1 MFSEPTRCADSE
13 VEVRFQQCR
22 RYLNL
27 NEQLEEAQRGLLLQ
41 REELQAVGEELEKE
55 VTRVKDQMQ

>member
-1 MFSEPTRCADSE
+1 MFSEPTRRADSE

-41 REELQAVGEELEKE
+41 REELQAVGEELQKE